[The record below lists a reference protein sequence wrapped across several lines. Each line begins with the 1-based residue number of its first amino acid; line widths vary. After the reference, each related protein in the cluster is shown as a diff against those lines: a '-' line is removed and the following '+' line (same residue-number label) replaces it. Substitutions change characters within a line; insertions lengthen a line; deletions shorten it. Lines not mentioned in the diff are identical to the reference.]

1 MKIIEKLST
10 MISDELDDAEKYID
24 NAIECKTTDRH
35 LADTFYELS
44 TQEMNHMNML
54 HGEVVRLIDEYRQK
68 SGDPPASMMAVYE
81 YLHKNQTNRA
91 AVIKTKQNMYR
102 E

>member
-24 NAIECKTTDRH
+24 NALECKDNNRH

-54 HGEVVRLIDEYRQK
+54 RGEVVRLIDEYRQK

-81 YLHKNQTNRA
+81 YLHKKQTNRA